1 MAGFFK
7 IYSNNIS
14 WLPSFLGPYSLSC
27 FVYIFGLFYIILVDY
42 FDLLWES
49 DRGPMGKTHVSVG
62 VPSKTG
68 SP

>member
-1 MAGFFK
+1 MAGFLK

-14 WLPSFLGPYSLSC
+14 WLPSFLGPYSLSS

-49 DRGPMGKTHVSVG
+49 DRGPTGKTHISVD